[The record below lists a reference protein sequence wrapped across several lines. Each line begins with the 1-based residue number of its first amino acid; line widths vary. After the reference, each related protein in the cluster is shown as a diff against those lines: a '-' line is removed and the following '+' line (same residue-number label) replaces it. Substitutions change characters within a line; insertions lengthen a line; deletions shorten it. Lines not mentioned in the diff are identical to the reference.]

1 MHLFNNKTME
11 NCKNI
16 FFKILFDNSAD
27 SLRFSRIENIRNIS
41 DPYNFEYLC
50 QDVFFQVVIFYKVNG
65 IDTEEKLYPIM
76 GKVIKLWKKL
86 DFSNDQLIDNENITK
101 KVIET
106 KRSYYQKVT

>member
-1 MHLFNNKTME
+1 MHLFNNKTMK

-16 FFKILFDNSAD
+16 FNFFLFDISAD
-27 SLRFSRIENIRNIS
+27 SLRFSRIENIRNIFNPNS
-41 DPYNFEYLC
+41 EYLC
-50 QDVFFQVVIFYKVNG
+50 QDKFFQVVFCYKVNG
-65 IDTEEKLYPIM
+65 TDIEEKLHPIM

-86 DFSNDQLIDNENITK
+86 DFSNNQLIDNENITK